1 MTGRRRG
8 RGREFRSRD
17 GVCSVMAVCGR
28 FEMRAGDSCCEVEL
42 VVRVRH
48 GLERQHYWR

>member
-1 MTGRRRG
+1 VVVVASFEVVMA
-8 RGREFRSRD
+8 FVLD
-17 GVCSVMAVCGR
+17 CSVMAVCGR
-28 FEMRAGDSCCEVEL
+28 FEMRAGDSCYEVEL